1 MILIGENIHIIS
13 KRVKNALENYDEN
26 FIKNLVKIQRHCD
39 AIDLNIGPAKGK
51 LDKIYEWL
59 VPFVGLKNIS
69 FDTTNIDAIK
79 LGLSLVQ
86 NPQNCFINSTSA
98 DDEKLDI
105 LTDIALEYNC
115 NLIALSMSA
124 KTGIPKSADER
135 MELVIKIYEKCIEK
149 GIAPEKLFFDPLIIP
164 VKFDSSQVFEALNTI
179 SMINESFEKQVNSI
193 IGLSNVSNGA
203 LKNLR
208 PLLNRVYFVLAF
220 GAGLTSAIID
230 ANDGELFRIAQML
243 ECNNPQNE
251 VDKLYINLANMIQC
265 YGELNDIEYN
275 KDDVVQCKII
285 KATEVLLNKRIYTD
299 SFAKI

>member
-1 MILIGENIHIIS
+1 
-13 KRVKNALENYDEN
+13 
-26 FIKNLVKIQRHCD
+26 
-39 AIDLNIGPAKGK
+39 
-51 LDKIYEWL
+51 
-59 VPFVGLKNIS
+59 
-69 FDTTNIDAIK
+69 
-79 LGLSLVQ
+79 
-86 NPQNCFINSTSA
+86 
-98 DDEKLDI
+98 
-105 LTDIALEYNC
+105 
-115 NLIALSMSA
+115 MSA

-135 MELVIKIYEKCIEK
+135 RELVIKIYEKCIEK

-251 VDKLYINLANMIQC
+251 IDKLYINISNMIQC
-265 YGELNDIEYN
+265 FGDVEDIVYN
-275 KDDVVQCKII
+275 KNNNEQQNIMKTLKILSGQ
-285 KATEVLLNKRIYTD
+285 EVFSGNYMQL
-299 SFAKI
+299 